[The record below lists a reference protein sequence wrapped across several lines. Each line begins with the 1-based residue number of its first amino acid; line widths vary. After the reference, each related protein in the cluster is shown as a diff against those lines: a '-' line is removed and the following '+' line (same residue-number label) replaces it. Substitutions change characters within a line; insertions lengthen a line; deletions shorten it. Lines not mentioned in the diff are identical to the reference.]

1 MSLYDLLQPN
11 GEGQSEQGAIKGVAI
26 GIVTKNKDD
35 SGLGRVKVRFPWRE
49 NNQES
54 YWARIAAP
62 MAGSGRGTYFLP
74 EVDDEVLVAFEREDI
89 GHPYIIGA
97 LWNGKDKPPADNT
110 DGANNIRK
118 IKSRSGHELI
128 FDDKTN
134 CEKVEIHTKAGHK
147 LVLDDTMGSQKIE
160 ITDKGGSNSIVID
173 LITKS
178 IAIKSDV
185 AIDITS
191 KKINIKADAMMTIDG
206 GGMLTLTGGVIK
218 IN

>member
-1 MSLYDLLQPN
+1 MPTERIISARQIA
-11 GEGQSEQGAIKGVAI
+11 E
-26 GIVTKNKDD
+26 
-35 SGLGRVKVRFPWRE
+35 
-49 NNQES
+49 
-54 YWARIAAP
+54 WAR
-62 MAGSGRGTYFLP
+62 
-74 EVDDEVLVAFEREDI
+74 
-89 GHPYIIGA
+89 
-97 LWNGKDKPPADNT
+97 AD
-110 DGANNIRK
+110 
-118 IKSRSGHELI
+118 

-178 IAIKSDV
+178 ITIKSDV